1 MTITPVIC
9 FNKVGIAETVST
21 HSFVTKEYS
30 LNEFKKTLQTAIS
43 TSHNKREIRKFA
55 EAFSLDKMNEHY
67 FGGLYYLKYIKF
79 MDSNKYNEP
88 FKFQSFSTFDKGG
101 RVETIDLLKLF
112 AAILVVFSH
121 CIAKYVEGGTST
133 PIFNFIWL
141 IQMPLFM
148 FTTGYVNAD
157 SNKVSTMKKYLFRL
171 ARNSLFLLLPC
182 LSFMII
188 TSALDGS
195 NITTSLLSF
204 YKNPETNLWF
214 LWVLFMIHFI
224 FDFGLFIS
232 TKIRKKVR
240 TFVPVAISLLVSLGI
255 VLLMFSLKNS
265 FNFSTLSLK
274 LLAYYIPFYCF
285 GYFFHYIVSKGMFRY
300 KKGTLLSI
308 VFLVFSLTVVTFEI
322 FFFDSIYSFDDGNI
336 KLVLIR
342 VLGSVCA
349 VYVCVFGADL
359 LCKFKI
365 FRIIAKGGMF
375 SLEAYYLHIIF
386 LRFLNYSNEN
396 NALQWLISI
405 GSSVLLLFLVALL
418 LVIIYFIPFLH
429 LVLFG
434 KSFSFYKFEKRLP
447 KIFR

>member
-285 GYFFHYIVSKGMFRY
+285 GYFFVRECFVIKRERSYQSF
-300 KKGTLLSI
+300 
-308 VFLVFSLTVVTFEI
+308 FWFS
-322 FFFDSIYSFDDGNI
+322 
-336 KLVLIR
+336 
-342 VLGSVCA
+342 
-349 VYVCVFGADL
+349 
-359 LCKFKI
+359 
-365 FRIIAKGGMF
+365 
-375 SLEAYYLHIIF
+375 
-386 LRFLNYSNEN
+386 
-396 NALQWLISI
+396 
-405 GSSVLLLFLVALL
+405 
-418 LVIIYFIPFLH
+418 P
-429 LVLFG
+429 
-434 KSFSFYKFEKRLP
+434 
-447 KIFR
+447 